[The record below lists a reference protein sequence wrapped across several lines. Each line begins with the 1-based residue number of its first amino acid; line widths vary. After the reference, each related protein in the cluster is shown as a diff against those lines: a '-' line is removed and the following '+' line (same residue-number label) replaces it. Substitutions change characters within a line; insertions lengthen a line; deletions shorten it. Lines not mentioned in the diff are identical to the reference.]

1 MSVAVLFA
9 AFTSKLALDTTAVLT
24 TLGTAAPV
32 AATVS
37 AIGGSELPEL
47 SVGGCVHVTTCA
59 TAPHVQ
65 PVPTPLTYVSPAG
78 SVSVTT
84 TVLSS
89 RCQPAAF
96 DTVSV

>member
-1 MSVAVLFA
+1 M
-9 AFTSKLALDTTAVLT
+9 SKLALETTAVLT
-24 TLGTAAPV
+24 TFGTAAPV

-37 AIGGSELPEL
+37 ASGGSELPEFKRRRMRARDDL
-47 SVGGCVHVTTCA
+47 RRRRRTSN
-59 TAPHVQ
+59 

-96 DTVSV
+96 ATVNV